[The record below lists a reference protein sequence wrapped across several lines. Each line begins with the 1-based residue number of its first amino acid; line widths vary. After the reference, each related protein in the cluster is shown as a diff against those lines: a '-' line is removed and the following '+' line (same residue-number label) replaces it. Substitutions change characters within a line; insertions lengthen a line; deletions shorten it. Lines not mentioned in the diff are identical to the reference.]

1 MTHLTPTE
9 RARIEAAY
17 GVTVPA
23 DLTVQ
28 RVPMGQMATAEP
40 VPLKEQGHI
49 AHRVRARQ
57 RKFDLAGRQS
67 AESATIDAHIR
78 RMREDG
84 MTHRQIGE
92 RLRIS
97 EGAVAQRLRRMGLS
111 GSRG

>member
-1 MTHLTPTE
+1 MTPLTPTE
-9 RARIEAAY
+9 RARIAAQY
-17 GVTVPA
+17 GVTVPEGITIHRA
-23 DLTVQ
+23 PMGYMVTAQ
-28 RVPMGQMATAEP
+28 PVPMKDQARRD
-40 VPLKEQGHI
+40 
-49 AHRVRARQ
+49 HRIRARQ
-57 RKFDLAGRQS
+57 RKFDLAGRQT